1 MDSFSRSG
9 GKGIIGTA
17 TARATK
23 SGLDARRGWSGG
35 LLFLAIGLV
44 LFVVMAV
51 GGTVG
56 SGDHVHPR
64 YEGPRWLQGWA
75 QWDSGWYTAIADG
88 GYTWVTGQQSTVAF
102 FPAYP
107 LVIRAVS
114 VVVDSAY
121 VAGILVTV
129 LSGLA
134 VAVLFLRWAGER
146 LPPAAAWA
154 GLLLLLLYPYA
165 FYLFGAVYP
174 SALFLAAALGAFLL
188 LEHDHPWLAGVSG
201 AVATAAGPIGLALVG
216 GLVARALERRHRAG
230 DVRLAWRD
238 AGVLVSLLGLLGYC
252 FYLWRRFDDPLLF
265 ATAQEAWGQ
274 GAGPRTWFKVRFFE
288 DLSTLRPSLAAIGYL
303 AHPVLTIAGLA
314 LVPRVFRR
322 LGWGY
327 GAYALLILGMSCLGT
342 KNFFG
347 MARYVMA
354 AFPCF
359 AVAGELLVER
369 PRIAAAAYAIGG
381 VGLVVLT
388 VTFGRSYYLS

>member
-1 MDSFSRSG
+1 M
-9 GKGIIGTA
+9 
-17 TARATK
+17 
-23 SGLDARRGWSGG
+23 
-35 LLFLAIGLV
+35 FLAIGLV
-44 LFVVMAV
+44 LFVAMAV

-56 SGDHVHPR
+56 PGDHVVPH
-64 YEGPRWLQGWA
+64 YDGPRWLQGWA
-75 QWDSGWYTAIADG
+75 QSDSGWYTAIADG
-88 GYTWVTGQQSTVAF
+88 GYSWVPGQQSKVAF

-107 LVIRAVS
+107 LVMRAVS
-114 VVVDSAY
+114 VVVGSAY

-129 LSGLA
+129 VSGLA

-165 FYLFGAVYP
+165 YYLFGAVYP
-174 SALFLAAALGAFLL
+174 SALFLAAALGAFVL
-188 LEHDHPWLAGVSG
+188 LEHDHPSLAGLSG

-216 GLVARALERRHRAG
+216 GLVVRALERRHRAG

-238 AGVLVSLLGLLGYC
+238 AGVLLSLLGLLGYC
-252 FYLWRRFDDPLLF
+252 LYLWRRFDDPLLF
-265 ATAQEAWGQ
+265 ATAQEAWDQ

-288 DLSTLRPSLAAIGYL
+288 DLSTARPSLAAIAYL
-303 AHPVLTIAGLA
+303 AHPVLTLAGLA

-327 GAYALLILGMSCLGT
+327 AAYALLVIAMTGLGT

-381 VGLVVLT
+381 AGLVILT